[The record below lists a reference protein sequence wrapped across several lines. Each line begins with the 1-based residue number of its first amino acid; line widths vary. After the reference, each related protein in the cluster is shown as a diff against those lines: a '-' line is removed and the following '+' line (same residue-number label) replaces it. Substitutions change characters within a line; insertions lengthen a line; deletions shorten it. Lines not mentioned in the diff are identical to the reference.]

1 MLPESPEAYYARIA
15 SHLGPEGRL
24 AVAVEEMPGWDI
36 YPYEVESLRLKPLLP
51 LAGSEPPRRGEDP
64 AECWCASV
72 AEGPA
77 NALPE
82 HLEGF
87 VWRNERWVL
96 TADLAQSLPVFLTLV
111 PVATHCDLPTAPP
124 DLAAEMG
131 QLIVAI
137 SAAVEAL
144 PSVGRVQLAKWG
156 DGGAHLHLAFLGR
169 PARVLQFR
177 GSPLLDWAENLPDVP
192 EDVLSANATFVA
204 EHLAAAVGGE
214 VGPEH
219 VAS

>member
-1 MLPESPEAYYARIA
+1 M
-15 SHLGPEGRL
+15 
-24 AVAVEEMPGWDI
+24 
-36 YPYEVESLRLKPLLP
+36 KPLRP
-51 LAGSEPPRRGEDP
+51 LADAEPPRRGEDP
-64 AECWCASV
+64 SECWCSSTTDR
-72 AEGPA
+72 
-77 NALPE
+77 LPTF
-82 HLEGF
+82 LEDH

-96 TADLAQSLPVFLTLV
+96 TADLAQGLPAFLTLV
-111 PVATHCDLPTAPP
+111 PVSAHCDLPTVPA

-131 QLIVAI
+131 QLIVAV

-192 EDVLSANATFVA
+192 EDVLRANAAFVA
-204 EHLAAAVGGE
+204 AQVVAAVGGQA
-214 VGPEH
+214 GP
-219 VAS
+219 AGGAA

>member
-1 MLPESPEAYYARIA
+1 MQPESPEEYHARIA
-15 SHLGPEGRL
+15 AHLGADGRL
-24 AVAVEEMPGWDI
+24 PVAVEEMPGWDI
-36 YPYEVESLRLKPLLP
+36 YPYEVGSLRMKPLQP
-51 LAGSEPPRRGEDP
+51 LADSEPPRRGED
-64 AECWCASV
+64 AADCWCA
-72 AEGPA
+72 GPPDER
-77 NALPE
+77 PE
-82 HLEGF
+82 WLDGY

-96 TADLAQSLPVFLTLV
+96 TANLEQSLPVFLTLV
-111 PVATHCDLPTAPP
+111 PVSTHCDLPSVPA

-192 EDVLSANATFVA
+192 ADVLRVNAEFVA
-204 EHLAAAVGGE
+204 AHLAAAVGGE
-214 VGPEH
+214 VGRALP
-219 VAS
+219 SR